1 MGPQKREKREKS
13 GRYAANVIEGA
24 YGAIGRDRALPTCSM
39 SLSERTARFIDDIAQ
54 EGEDDAYDSS
64 PQDHDDDEDSH
75 EAMARRLDRRDF
87 GNLEGVSLFDVLPPT
102 PSSGD
107 DSYDWP
113 SRSPSPMHLDAP
125 ALQCSKHRLACPAP
139 ALKFCFS
146 PAAHKT
152 AAYQASVAA
161 TVLDSFE
168 GRGRRHFSDLE
179 DFIDDAEPTDDPQIV
194 HKSTAQSLEQ
204 EAQELDEVAEYYR
217 GGHALRRTEPQ
228 QWTKI
233 SMGASMPLR
242 LGCLQRRPG
251 ARPTDLG
258 QFTAK
263 PQIFTMFAWP
273 SRSTENSMVRT
284 SSGLQRNYRNGI
296 CAPSYS
302 PAGHQPQWE
311 VEAPHRKVGT
321 LLRNDLV
328 FVRDWAFVGIPR
340 VSYRT
345 DDPNSPAPQF
355 SEEYPELAK
364 CLMRRSGGF
373 MLEVGRV
380 HLEWTASG
388 LEEHSWES
396 EDIFA
401 KTWSGHGSMYQTAD
415 ANPTNTE
422 LAHFAACDWRGLTGV
437 VHPRQDGT
445 CTLQAGD
452 PVVVVAGRHA
462 HGQQD
467 VDLSVEKDLE
477 RSSALSKS
485 KSATALHV
493 SLQGRFKIRN
503 IPKFEKTTDVL
514 FNETTIVVPVAC
526 LRLHFSAI
534 IRNVF
539 IDDRVKVVSGNEL
552 WVSGRVED
560 IDGNIIT
567 VRPRESE
574 ALLHVELRHINHDF
588 QVGDLVKV
596 VRGID
601 EGTVGF
607 IIGFKIFGH
616 IELFPVSGRPKQQDL
631 EDGGNPV
638 VVPTTHIQF
647 LGVQTLADLDAQT
660 ELAKRL
666 NRMEVKRKEWKQDLM
681 NTGRGYLGMEVQL
694 VRKMAYTKQ
703 YGTVVGFTR
712 EKEGGIYKG
721 VKVEVQL
728 EIGHAK
734 IWVGL
739 RNVIERFWGI
749 NIGVE
754 NGTWLLNEKFFN
766 KRIDM
771 TIAGIAQ
778 SKFPSLIN
786 TRNSH
791 HDGARGF
798 LEPLKEK
805 RTESTLRKKGFGLC
819 LPPFSQITVQ
829 GRGLI
834 IGPDVNA
841 SWQHLGDYAQ
851 TVPGETEL
859 PLVKVLFPPLYVELP
874 NTKQTDGEGCE
885 LDTPLYKAL
894 GVVLAARTAAAADP
908 NDKVKHLDY
917 IRGAADFIVAHG
929 FDLDD
934 EMADDIAE
942 ITAYMKNIRHQTDGK
957 GCERDPERTTRNR
970 PFPVF
975 KPASALPRTSRGR
988 DTESDDERAEGRA
1001 RVCTAKAAALADPTN
1016 IAKKL
1021 HYKREAAD
1029 YAEIHGYDDTIEDAE
1044 HIKAYV
1050 YQKMRDDFRL
1060 DELRYRA
1067 VSCDPFREPGLIDEY
1082 VAAAKKFA
1090 KDLAIPT
1097 RRTTA
1102 WTTRSLLLWDDG
1114 VRARRLGRDMR
1125 IVEVRNPFP
1134 LHDARRA
1141 AFDLQMR
1148 EHMALYK
1155 GVPLD
1160 TLAESVEWPSII
1172 LRLHNRFHA
1181 DPSSMSV
1188 KGSSA
1193 FIKAMV
1199 DRAKMEATQ

>member
-1 MGPQKREKREKS
+1 MARSVNKIQLASQAPIVETHLSYQSGFHVVIPTAYSIFPPALRPAILPTTVVVRSKREELAVSRHLTDGVS
-13 GRYAANVIEGA
+13 SLGIHRAVGA
-24 YGAIGRDRALPTCSM
+24 VAMLALFGCGPPFPLASDHHQVPP
-39 SLSERTARFIDDIAQ
+39 LFERTARFIDDIAQ

-125 ALQCSKHRLACPAP
+125 VHDAPPVGSSALTPEFRPGTPMLETPSRMPSAAP
-139 ALKFCFS
+139 RPRSSSVSAPPPTKRQRTK
-146 PAAHKT
+146 P
-152 AAYQASVAA
+152 SVAA
-161 TVLDSFE
+161 TVLRQL
-168 GRGRRHFSDLE
+168 RGYFDEEAEDEDEDEDENEDGEDDDFSDLE

-217 GGHALRRTEPQ
+217 ARARAETHRTPAVDEDFDGSEHA
-228 QWTKI
+228 
-233 SMGASMPLR
+233 S
-242 LGCLQRRPG
+242 
-251 ARPTDLG
+251 
-258 QFTAK
+258 
-263 PQIFTMFAWP
+263 P
-273 SRSTENSMVRT
+273 SRLPTADDLARAPLYLFFVTRRHEMDLISFLSGYQGISSLFTRGIGSRAVYCEATDIHNVRLAVKEYRKQHGPHVQRSPKEIT
-284 SSGLQRNYRNGI
+284 AMESVLQVILPPVTNHSGKWRRLD
-296 CAPSYS
+296 
-302 PAGHQPQWE
+302 
-311 VEAPHRKVGT
+311 RKVGT

-328 FVRDWAFVGIPR
+328 FVRDWTFVGIPR
-340 VSYRT
+340 VSYHT
-345 DDPNSPAPQF
+345 DDPNSPAPQVLFDLAHRAKF
-355 SEEYPELAK
+355 SEEYPSWLSAS
-364 CLMRRSGGF
+364 CGALGV
-373 MLEVGRV
+373 LC
-380 HLEWTASG
+380 WSG

-415 ANPTNTE
+415 ANPTDTE

-445 CTLQAGD
+445 CALQAGD

-462 HGQQD
+462 RGRTGRGP
-467 VDLSVEKDLE
+467 LRGERFGEIIGIVEKQVRHRL
-477 RSSALSKS
+477 
-485 KSATALHV
+485 T
-493 SLQGRFKIRN
+493 QGRFKIRN

-539 IDDRVKVVSGNEL
+539 IDDRVKVVSGNESR
-552 WVSGRVED
+552 VSGRVED

-588 QVGDLVKV
+588 QVSDLVKV

-607 IIGFKIFGH
+607 ILGFKIFGH

-660 ELAKRL
+660 ELAERL

-694 VRKMAYTKQ
+694 VRKTAYKKQ

-728 EIGHAK
+728 EMGHAK

-739 RNVIERFWGI
+739 RNVIERFSGEALPRVRLIKAMEPGEMEEGDDLKGKGRAEVDEGRDPTPVPENPDLSWGI

-766 KRIDM
+766 KRIDV

-805 RTESTLRKKGFGLC
+805 RAESTLRKKGFGVR
-819 LPPFSQITVQ
+819 LPPFSQMFVFPADAIHPERQTADGKCISTVQ
-829 GRGLI
+829 GRVLI

-859 PLVKVLFPPLYVELP
+859 PLVKVLFPPLYVGGRNP
-874 NTKQTDGEGCE
+874 TG
-885 LDTPLYKAL
+885 LYNLRCLCQAL
-894 GVVLAARTAAAADP
+894 NEQLR
-908 NDKVKHLDY
+908 
-917 IRGAADFIVAHG
+917 
-929 FDLDD
+929 
-934 EMADDIAE
+934 DI
-942 ITAYMKNIRHQTDGK
+942 
-957 GCERDPERTTRNR
+957 P
-970 PFPVF
+970 
-975 KPASALPRTSRGR
+975 
-988 DTESDDERAEGRA
+988 
-1001 RVCTAKAAALADPTN
+1001 PTN
-1016 IAKKL
+1016 F
-1021 HYKREAAD
+1021 
-1029 YAEIHGYDDTIEDAE
+1029 
-1044 HIKAYV
+1044 
-1050 YQKMRDDFRL
+1050 QM
-1060 DELRYRA
+1060 
-1067 VSCDPFREPGLIDEY
+1067 P
-1082 VAAAKKFA
+1082 
-1090 KDLAIPT
+1090 
-1097 RRTTA
+1097 
-1102 WTTRSLLLWDDG
+1102 
-1114 VRARRLGRDMR
+1114 AR
-1125 IVEVRNPFP
+1125 
-1134 LHDARRA
+1134 
-1141 AFDLQMR
+1141 
-1148 EHMALYK
+1148 
-1155 GVPLD
+1155 
-1160 TLAESVEWPSII
+1160 
-1172 LRLHNRFHA
+1172 
-1181 DPSSMSV
+1181 
-1188 KGSSA
+1188 
-1193 FIKAMV
+1193 
-1199 DRAKMEATQ
+1199 